1 MLCKYGCRESLT
13 YEDYDIKSCFNHED
27 YAIKIK
33 IKMVFLISEYF
44 HLFDFPLEDD
54 KLKIIE
60 MQFG

>member
-13 YEDYDIKSCFNHED
+13 YEDYDIKSYFYHED

-33 IKMVFLISEYF
+33 IKMVFLISGYL